1 MKRSKHVLLVVLV
14 MLIGSS
20 FGASPTGCS
29 YDSSYSS
36 TGIYTCIFGSYTEP
50 LTYSAFSSPRP
61 QRLKI
66 TNLSG
71 SFPAGGSAFSG
82 FSSYSSGLFDVN
94 YPASLELVCTGTGT
108 LTLSTGTF
116 TDMGYLQEVKF
127 THCNIASLTS
137 NMLSNFGSLNSLM
150 FEYGSIASYTADFL
164 TGLTI
169 EAQSVSVPKGELVI
183 KDCTISPTDIPAGLF
198 DPLTAAKVIR
208 IEHAGVTTI
217 NSAAFSLAVKLSYIS
232 LSDNSITTLDNNI
245 LTGLNSLSTL
255 NLDGLAYD
263 CTCSNLGLLTFA
275 SENSVNIPSGLI
287 CNTPATYQS
296 KYTYHICEILNVR
309 GYKTY

>member
-1 MKRSKHVLLVVLV
+1 
-14 MLIGSS
+14 
-20 FGASPTGCS
+20 
-29 YDSSYSS
+29 
-36 TGIYTCIFGSYTEP
+36 
-50 LTYSAFSSPRP
+50 
-61 QRLKI
+61 
-66 TNLSG
+66 
-71 SFPAGGSAFSG
+71 
-82 FSSYSSGLFDVN
+82 
-94 YPASLELVCTGTGT
+94 
-108 LTLSTGTF
+108 
-116 TDMGYLQEVKF
+116 
-127 THCNIASLTS
+127 
-137 NMLSNFGSLNSLM
+137 
-150 FEYGSIASYTADFL
+150 
-164 TGLTI
+164 
-169 EAQSVSVPKGELVI
+169 LVI

-287 CNTPATYQS
+287 CNTPAAFQS

-309 GYKTY
+309 VYKTY

>member
-1 MKRSKHVLLVVLV
+1 M
-14 MLIGSS
+14 
-20 FGASPTGCS
+20 
-29 YDSSYSS
+29 
-36 TGIYTCIFGSYTEP
+36 
-50 LTYSAFSSPRP
+50 AFSLNNQDIYSILLLFVFRKYTFGM
-61 QRLKI
+61 RL
-66 TNLSG
+66 
-71 SFPAGGSAFSG
+71 F
-82 FSSYSSGLFDVN
+82 
-94 YPASLELVCTGTGT
+94 
-108 LTLSTGTF
+108 LSTGTF

-217 NSAAFSLAVKLSYIS
+217 NSAAFSLAEENPENAEPPAGNEPDKFVIF
-232 LSDNSITTLDNNI
+232 NRCGR
-245 LTGLNSLSTL
+245 GLEKALYVS
-255 NLDGLAYD
+255 
-263 CTCSNLGLLTFA
+263 
-275 SENSVNIPSGLI
+275 
-287 CNTPATYQS
+287 
-296 KYTYHICEILNVR
+296 H
-309 GYKTY
+309 